1 MSVPPPELSVRRTT
15 WPADYYSSA
24 TPEPVL
30 PRWAALGCGA
40 ASVLLLAII
49 FGGGI
54 LLSTGRFTD
63 LMDLMIG
70 MSVGEM
76 KGMYSEDVSSEQRA
90 SLDAEIERFRE
101 GLRKDELPFTAL
113 QPFLEAMRNATKD
126 GTVTPEEAEYLER
139 VASRIGTPSR

>member
-1 MSVPPPELSVRRTT
+1 MSVRRTI

-30 PRWAALGCGA
+30 PRWAALGCGG
-40 ASVLLLAII
+40 ASVLLLAMI

-63 LMDLMIG
+63 LMDLVIG

-76 KGMYSEDVSSEQRA
+76 KGMYTEDVEPGRRA
-90 SLDAEIERFRE
+90 SLDAEIERVRE
-101 GLRKDELPFTAL
+101 GLRNDEFPFTSL

-126 GTVTPEEAEYLER
+126 GSVTPEEAEYLER

>member
-1 MSVPPPELSVRRTT
+1 MTAPPEVSVRRAT

-30 PRWAALGCGA
+30 PRWAALGCGG
-40 ASVLLLAII
+40 ASVLLLAVL

-76 KGMYSEDVSSEQRA
+76 KGMYTEDVEPERRA
-90 SLDAEIERFRE
+90 SVDAEIERLRE
-101 GLRKDELPFTAL
+101 GLRNDEFPFTSL

-126 GTVTPEEAEYLER
+126 GSVTPEEAEYLER
-139 VASRIGTPSR
+139 VASRIGTPAR